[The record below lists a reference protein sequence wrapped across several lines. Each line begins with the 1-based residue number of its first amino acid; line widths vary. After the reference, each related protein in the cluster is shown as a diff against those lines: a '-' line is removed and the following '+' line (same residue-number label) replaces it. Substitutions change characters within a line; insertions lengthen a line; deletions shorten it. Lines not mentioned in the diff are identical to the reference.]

1 MKRFTRT
8 EIVFI
13 RKLRVTIPGADQL
26 AVIAAVDT
34 VPDKRTEF
42 FRYRPFEFNGEIGDA
57 AARIHRIRLNDG
69 TRRANGHAGHAAPA
83 TFLYRTIYRQRQIYE
98 QFTEEKERSGVAAKD
113 K

>member
-1 MKRFTRT
+1 MPNTPNGGSFGDFQEPGLTPGEELDKLRRMKRFTRT

-42 FRYRPFEFNGEIGDA
+42 FRYRPFEFNGEIW
-57 AARIHRIRLNDG
+57 R
-69 TRRANGHAGHAAPA
+69 
-83 TFLYRTIYRQRQIYE
+83 
-98 QFTEEKERSGVAAKD
+98 
-113 K
+113 